1 MQLDRV
7 RGPRKM
13 LAWRPNSP
21 AMSSSGAS
29 RRCRTGTWVTQKVR
43 DQGAREDDLSVE
55 VAEHDV
61 ERAEDT
67 VQKLER
73 LGIWPR

>member
-1 MQLDRV
+1 VGAKLTRDELV
-7 RGPRKM
+7 RR
-13 LAWRPNSP
+13 LAEVSHR
-21 AMSSSGAS
+21 
-29 RRCRTGTWVTQKVR
+29 TWVTQKVR